1 MVSGDRRLSSEYN
14 RAVNYG
20 VRDVVP
26 RCERGR
32 YIERRLLGTFETLQP
47 ARRMSGYQ
55 VPAQPVAATQALNL
69 SAGVSN
75 CKVSRGRSFS

>member
-32 YIERRLLGTFETLQP
+32 YIERRLLAPNGH
-47 ARRMSGYQ
+47 A
-55 VPAQPVAATQALNL
+55 AAVAACPLLREERT
-69 SAGVSN
+69 
-75 CKVSRGRSFS
+75 